1 MLRKIAGFLLTVVV
15 VTAAG
20 YSWVGAASPEREAA
34 DHALNYV
41 RSLQNTDGGFR
52 YSGTDSSPGATLDA
66 VFAFAAAGIDAD
78 TVKNGGNSPLDYL
91 ESQAASYSG
100 KAGPA
105 AKLVLGLIALNQD
118 PRDFASVDFVA
129 RMESYYDGADHS
141 YGGGVFD
148 HCIYMMARSKLG
160 LSPASGSLDH
170 LESKQTANG
179 CWEYGDGSG
188 CDTNTT
194 SMAIQAL
201 VDAGVPA
208 ANSAVQDALDYLAGA
223 QNSDGGWPYDPL
235 SPWGTDSDAN
245 STAFVIQ
252 ALVAAG
258 EDIDAGGPWER
269 QGNTPVEALL
279 TFQNPQ
285 TGAFAFTHGG
295 EDDAYA
301 TYQAVPA
308 LLLRTYSL
316 PTATPEDEETATPR
330 PTKTPTTT
338 ATPTVISTAT
348 PPATATPQP
357 LIVPAGASPA
367 APTPFSQ
374 VLAMPRSGSG
384 GPPAGDAAV
393 PAAAA
398 LLLLT
403 GAGATASLLVARAR
417 RG

>member
-1 MLRKIAGFLLTVVV
+1 MLRKIAGFLLVVVV
-15 VTAAG
+15 VTVAG
-20 YSWVGAASPEREAA
+20 YSWVGAASPEQEAA
-34 DHALNYV
+34 DSALDYI
-41 RSLQNTDGGFR
+41 RSVQNADGGFPDFVA
-52 YSGTDSSPGATLDA
+52 DSTAGATLDA
-66 VFAFAAAGIDAD
+66 VFAFAAAGINAGA
-78 TVKNGGNSPLDYL
+78 VRKNDGASPIDYL
-91 ESQAASYSG
+91 EDNALAYSD

-105 AKLVLGLIALNQD
+105 AKLVLGLVALNQD
-118 PRDFASVDFVA
+118 PRDFAGADFVSE
-129 RMESYYDGADHS
+129 MESHFDGADHS
-141 YGGGVFD
+141 YGEGVFD
-148 HCIYMMARSKLG
+148 HCIYILARSKLG
-160 LSPASGSLDH
+160 LSPASGSVDH
-170 LESKQTANG
+170 LKSKQTADG
-179 CWEYGDGSG
+179 CWEYGDGWG

-201 VDAGVPA
+201 VEVGVPVA
-208 ANSAVQDALDYLAGA
+208 DGAVQDALDYLAGA
-223 QNSDGGWPYDPL
+223 RNSDGGWPYDPL
-235 SPWGTDSDAN
+235 SQWGTDSDAN
-245 STAFVIQ
+245 STAFVVQ

-258 EDIDAGGPWER
+258 ENINSGGPWER

-279 TFQNPQ
+279 AFQNPQ
-285 TGAFAFTHGG
+285 TGAFTYGG
-295 EDDAYA
+295 LDSVYA

-338 ATPTVISTAT
+338 ATPTSVPTAT
-348 PPATATPQP
+348 PAATATPQP
-357 LIVPAGASPA
+357 AIVPAGASPA

-393 PAAAA
+393 PVAAA